1 MRNGVQ
7 VRLLGPLEVTV
18 DGHAVDVSG
27 ARLRGLLA
35 LLAIDAPH
43 VVPSSALIDALWPD
57 EPPADAAN
65 ALQSLV
71 SRLRRAIG
79 DPTAVVQTGAGYQ
92 LAAQLPVM
100 PIGGFNGSDPSPTLA
115 QFKQYVADGEIHY
128 FIASGGNG
136 GGPGASG
143 GTSSTITAWV
153 TANFTAKTVDGLT
166 VYDLSGGIK

>member
-7 VRLLGPLEVTV
+7 VRLLGPLEVIV

-35 LLAIDAPH
+35 HLAIDAPH
-43 VVPSSALIDALWPD
+43 VVPSSALIDTLWPD

-79 DPTAVVQTGAGYQ
+79 DPTAVV
-92 LAAQLPVM
+92 
-100 PIGGFNGSDPSPTLA
+100 
-115 QFKQYVADGEIHY
+115 
-128 FIASGGNG
+128 
-136 GGPGASG
+136 
-143 GTSSTITAWV
+143 
-153 TANFTAKTVDGLT
+153 
-166 VYDLSGGIK
+166 